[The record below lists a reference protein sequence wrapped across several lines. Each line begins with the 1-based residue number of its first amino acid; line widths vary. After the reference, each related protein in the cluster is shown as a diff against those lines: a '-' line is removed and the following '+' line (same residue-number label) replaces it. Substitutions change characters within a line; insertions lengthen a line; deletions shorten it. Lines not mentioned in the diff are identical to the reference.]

1 MIKETKLKNYFPMIR
16 TREEITEEIKSR
28 ENLLAI
34 YNTWKD
40 YEKEEFLNFCTGAKG
55 VKMLYD
61 SFFKE
66 VFNPE
71 LAPERLS
78 DFLSQVLGQKVKV
91 LLVLPNDTTRIA
103 DENALLITD
112 IVVELEDG
120 SIVNV
125 EVQKIGYMFPGER
138 AACYSADLLLRQYKR
153 IRDKR
158 KKKFTYKDVKP
169 VYVIVL
175 FEESPA
181 EFKAFEEAYI
191 HHFKSSSDTGLKLDL
206 LQEFYFISLD
216 IFQESLQNKGVT
228 GELEAWLTFFCTD
241 EPKYIVELI
250 TKYSEFKSLYEDVYQ
265 LCLNTEKVM
274 EMFSEELRMLD
285 VNTTQFMIDTMQ
297 EKIDEQKSKMDS
309 LEELLKEK
317 HQELDS
323 LQDEIDEQQGKIDEQ
338 QGKIDEQ
345 QGKIDEQ
352 KGKIDEQQGK
362 IDEQQGKINNLQ
374 GTVDE
379 QAEIIR
385 QLREQLEKAE
395 ITK

>member
-1 MIKETKLKNYFPMIR
+1 MTETKLKQYFPMLR
-16 TREEITEEIKSR
+16 TRQELMDEIEKKEKLR
-28 ENLLAI
+28 EMF
-34 YNTWKD
+34 YGWKD
-40 YEKEEFLNFCTGAKG
+40 YEQKEFLDFCTGVRG

-71 LAPERLS
+71 VTPERLG
-78 DFLSQVLGQKVKV
+78 DFLSQVLGQRVKI
-91 LLVLPNDTTRIA
+91 LKVLPNDTTRIA

-153 IRDKR
+153 IRDEK

-175 FEESPA
+175 FEDSPM
-181 EFKAFEEAYI
+181 ECKECKEIYI
-191 HHFKSSSDTGLKLDL
+191 HHFKSDSNTKVKMNL

-216 IFQESLQNKGVT
+216 IFKEKLQNKGISS
-228 GELEAWLTFFCTD
+228 ELDAWLTFLCMDTP
-241 EPKYIVELI
+241 EYIKKLISEYPK
-250 TKYSEFKSLYEDVYQ
+250 FKPLYEDVYR
-265 LCLNTEKVM
+265 LCLNVEDVM
-274 EMFSEELRMLD
+274 GLFSEELRMLD
-285 VNTTQFMIDTMQ
+285 RNTTQFMIDTMQ
-297 EKIDEQKSKMDS
+297 EKIDDLQVTVDEQQGK
-309 LEELLKEK
+309 
-317 HQELDS
+317 
-323 LQDEIDEQQGKIDEQ
+323 IDEQQGKIDEQ

-352 KGKIDEQQGK
+352 QETIDEQKK
-362 IDEQQGKINNLQ
+362 IIQHLQ
-374 GTVDE
+374 
-379 QAEIIR
+379 A
-385 QLREQLEKAE
+385 QLKE
-395 ITK
+395 